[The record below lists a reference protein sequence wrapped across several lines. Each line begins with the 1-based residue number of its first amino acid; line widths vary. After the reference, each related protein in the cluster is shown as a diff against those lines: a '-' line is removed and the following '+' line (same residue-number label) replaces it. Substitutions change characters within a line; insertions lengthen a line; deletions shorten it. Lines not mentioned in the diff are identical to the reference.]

1 MATGAHDERTGA
13 VHFQASHEVGRTGEI
28 VVKIAGELDIA
39 TAGLAAAYVRHIVS
53 RPGGPVIADVSA
65 VRFCDVVGLGAFV
78 RMARYAEQ
86 AGRPFRLAS
95 PGPSLAKL
103 IRVAGLGDRF
113 LPASGQGRSSP
124 GVTSPLS

>member
-1 MATGAHDERTGA
+1 
-13 VHFQASHEVGRTGEI
+13 
-28 VVKIAGELDIA
+28 
-39 TAGLAAAYVRHIVS
+39 
-53 RPGGPVIADVSA
+53 VIAEVSA
-65 VRFCDVVGLGAFV
+65 VRFCAVLGLGALV

-86 AGRPFRLAS
+86 AGRPFRLTS
-95 PGPSLAKL
+95 PGPSLARL